1 MAWAMVL
8 PHTTATP
15 DRTMNARSAR
25 NLLGLLA
32 LITSASV
39 APLAVAQ
46 TAAAPAKDDTTLSLD
61 KIVVTGSY
69 LPAAADAV
77 AIPVISIDSKVI
89 ENSGATSNILEIL
102 RKTVPQFNGNGNL
115 GSGNANVGSGSTNG
129 GSQLA
134 LRNTATLVLINGR
147 RVAYAPVSASGGVQ
161 FVDVNLIPVSAI
173 QRIEV
178 LADGASAIY
187 GTDAVAGVVNII
199 LKSDFQGFEVGGR
212 YGQATSEGHAA
223 EISAHIVGGVSNG
236 KTSMTISAEWYKVD
250 PIFAY
255 QRPYSAVT
263 YGTPTFPGSVNI
275 GGSYYY
281 LNESLASPPVTP
293 GGMTAA
299 ELVAAGIYSGP
310 RSAGAQFELFNLS
323 KYVTQQIANER
334 QSFTMAF
341 EHKITDSLS
350 AFGDF
355 LYSHTDTASQINGQP
370 LNIGTRP
377 AGSPGNP
384 FNTGVTARNRL
395 IDHPRQYINDTT
407 GVRGVVGL
415 RGAINPDWNWEAAA
429 DYNRVG
435 QNYSNPGV
443 INNANLIA
451 AVNDGAFNMFSREHD
466 ESVYGPYNL
475 VGVA

>member
-102 RKTVPQFNGNGNL
+102 RKTVPQFSGNGNI

-147 RVAYAPVSASGGVQ
+147 RVAYAPVGASGGFQ
-161 FVDVNLIPVSAI
+161 FVDVNMIPVSAV

-178 LADGASAIY
+178 LKNDY
-187 GTDAVAGVVNII
+187 
-199 LKSDFQGFEVGGR
+199 QGFEVGGR
-212 YGQATSEGHAA
+212 YGQATSDGHAA
-223 EISAHIVGGVSNG
+223 ERSVHIVGGVSNG
-236 KTSMTISAEWYKVD
+236 TTSMTISAEWYKMD

-275 GGSYYY
+275 GSSYYY
-281 LNESLASPPVTP
+281 LNESLAAPPVVP
-293 GGMTAA
+293 GGQSAA
-299 ELVAAGIYSGP
+299 ALVAAGIYS
-310 RSAGAQFELFNLS
+310 
-323 KYVTQQIANER
+323 
-334 QSFTMAF
+334 
-341 EHKITDSLS
+341 
-350 AFGDF
+350 
-355 LYSHTDTASQINGQP
+355 
-370 LNIGTRP
+370 
-377 AGSPGNP
+377 
-384 FNTGVTARNRL
+384 
-395 IDHPRQYINDTT
+395 
-407 GVRGVVGL
+407 
-415 RGAINPDWNWEAAA
+415 
-429 DYNRVG
+429 
-435 QNYSNPGV
+435 
-443 INNANLIA
+443 
-451 AVNDGAFNMFSREHD
+451 
-466 ESVYGPYNL
+466 
-475 VGVA
+475 